1 MVNPLKI
8 TYVTTEPHVAHVLS
22 GAAWG
27 AQSSLRSCK
36 KNILRIWET
45 YSVVNSISDPA
56 SNVFG
61 QSFVVSQEPLN
72 VTVS

>member
-8 TYVTTEPHVAHVLS
+8 TFVTTEPHVAHVLS
-22 GAAWG
+22 GAARG
-27 AQSSLRSCK
+27 TQSSLTSCK
-36 KNILRIWET
+36 KNILQVWEM
-45 YSVVNSISDPA
+45 YSVENSVSDPA